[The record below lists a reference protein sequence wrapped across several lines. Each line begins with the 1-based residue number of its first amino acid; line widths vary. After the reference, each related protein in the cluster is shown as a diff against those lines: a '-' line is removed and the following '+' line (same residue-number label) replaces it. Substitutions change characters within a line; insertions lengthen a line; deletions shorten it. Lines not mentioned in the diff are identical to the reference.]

1 MLIEGSEFGSAHAA
15 RSWLQ
20 RIDSSAKNHQD
31 RQALASLLPTLKEQ
45 ATRPMN
51 PSINHSLRLIT
62 LWIAWLLAMLFHVDL
77 GLMPLFHGQSPEIH
91 SHVREG
97 ALPLLFGAM
106 LGYFLLP
113 LIAIVLI
120 AYAATAVGPA
130 TRWRPW
136 RRIHFWFS
144 VVYSVTNVPHLIAD
158 ILVPDARLDQ
168 IVLMVALTVFGL
180 LINVEAWRWWRQGTA
195 RPDRST

>member
-1 MLIEGSEFGSAHAA
+1 MVGSEFGSAHAA

-20 RIDSSAKNHQD
+20 RIDPSATNHQD
-31 RQALASLLPTLKEQ
+31 RKALASLLPTLKEQ
-45 ATRPMN
+45 ALRPMN
-51 PSINHSLRLIT
+51 PSINQALRLIT

-91 SHVREG
+91 SQVQEG

-144 VVYSVTNVPHLIAD
+144 VVYSVTNFPHLLAD

-180 LINVEAWRWWRQGTA
+180 LINVEAWRWWRQT
-195 RPDRST
+195 P

>member
-1 MLIEGSEFGSAHAA
+1 MVGSEFGSAQAA

-20 RIDSSAKNHQD
+20 RIDPSATNHQD
-31 RQALASLLPTLKEQ
+31 RKALASLLPTLKEQ
-45 ATRPMN
+45 ALRPMN
-51 PSINHSLRLIT
+51 PSINQAQRLIT

-91 SHVREG
+91 SQVQEG

-144 VVYSVTNVPHLIAD
+144 VVYSVTNFPHLLAD

-180 LINVEAWRWWRQGTA
+180 LINVEAWRWWRQI
-195 RPDRST
+195 P

>member
-1 MLIEGSEFGSAHAA
+1 VLIVGSEFGSAHAA

-20 RIDSSAKNHQD
+20 RIDPSATNHQD
-31 RQALASLLPTLKEQ
+31 RKALASLLPTLKEQ
-45 ATRPMN
+45 ALRPMN
-51 PSINHSLRLIT
+51 QSINHALRLIT

-91 SHVREG
+91 SQVQEG

-144 VVYSVTNVPHLIAD
+144 VVYSVTNFPHLIAD

-180 LINVEAWRWWRQGTA
+180 LINVEAWRWWRQT
-195 RPDRST
+195 P

>member
-1 MLIEGSEFGSAHAA
+1 MVAGDFGSTHAA
-15 RSWLQ
+15 PPWRQ
-20 RIDSSAKNHQD
+20 RIAPFTTNHQD
-31 RQALASLLPTLKEQ
+31 HKAQAGLLRTLKEQ
-45 ATRPMN
+45 ASRPMN
-51 PSINHSLRLIT
+51 PSINQALRLIT

-91 SHVREG
+91 SHVQEG

-120 AYAATAVGPA
+120 AYAATTVGPA

-144 VVYSVTNVPHLIAD
+144 VVYSVTNLPHLIAD

-180 LINVEAWRWWRQGTA
+180 LINVEAWRWWRHT
-195 RPDRST
+195 P

>member
-1 MLIEGSEFGSAHAA
+1 VLIVGSEFGSAQAA

-20 RIDSSAKNHQD
+20 RIDPSATNHQD
-31 RQALASLLPTLKEQ
+31 RKALASLLPTLKEQ
-45 ATRPMN
+45 ALRPMN
-51 PSINHSLRLIT
+51 PSINQALRLIT

-91 SHVREG
+91 SQVQEG

-144 VVYSVTNVPHLIAD
+144 VVYSVTNFPHLLAD

-180 LINVEAWRWWRQGTA
+180 LINVEAWRWWRQI
-195 RPDRST
+195 P

>member
-1 MLIEGSEFGSAHAA
+1 MVAGDFGSTHAA
-15 RSWLQ
+15 PPWLQ
-20 RIDSSAKNHQD
+20 RIAPFTTNHQD
-31 RQALASLLPTLKEQ
+31 HKAQAGLHRTLKEQ
-45 ATRPMN
+45 ASRPMH
-51 PSINHSLRLIT
+51 PSINQALRLIT
-62 LWIAWLLAMLFHVDL
+62 LWVAWLLAMLFHVDL

-91 SHVREG
+91 SHVQVG

-120 AYAATAVGPA
+120 AYAATTVGPA

-144 VVYSVTNVPHLIAD
+144 VVYSVTNVPHLLAD

-180 LINVEAWRWWRQGTA
+180 LINVEAWRWWRQI
-195 RPDRST
+195 P

>member
-1 MLIEGSEFGSAHAA
+1 MLIVGSEFGSAHAA

-20 RIDSSAKNHQD
+20 RIDPSATNHQD
-31 RQALASLLPTLKEQ
+31 RKALASLLPTLKEQ
-45 ATRPMN
+45 ALRPMN
-51 PSINHSLRLIT
+51 PSINQALRLIT

-91 SHVREG
+91 SQVQEG

-144 VVYSVTNVPHLIAD
+144 VVYSVTNFPHLLAD

-180 LINVEAWRWWRQGTA
+180 LINVEAWRWWRQT
-195 RPDRST
+195 P

>member
-1 MLIEGSEFGSAHAA
+1 MLIVGSEFGSAHAA

-20 RIDSSAKNHQD
+20 RIDPSATNHQD
-31 RQALASLLPTLKEQ
+31 RKALASLLPTLKEQ
-45 ATRPMN
+45 ALRPMN
-51 PSINHSLRLIT
+51 PSINQALRLIT

-91 SHVREG
+91 SQVQEG

-144 VVYSVTNVPHLIAD
+144 VVYSVTNLPHLIAD

-180 LINVEAWRWWRQGTA
+180 LINVEAWRWWRQT
-195 RPDRST
+195 P

>member
-1 MLIEGSEFGSAHAA
+1 MVGSEFGSAQAA

-20 RIDSSAKNHQD
+20 RIDPSATNHQD
-31 RQALASLLPTLKEQ
+31 RKALASLLPTLKEQ
-45 ATRPMN
+45 ALRPMN
-51 PSINHSLRLIT
+51 PSINQALRLIT

-91 SHVREG
+91 SQVQEG

-144 VVYSVTNVPHLIAD
+144 VVYSVTNFPHLLAD

-180 LINVEAWRWWRQGTA
+180 LINVEAWRWWRQI
-195 RPDRST
+195 P

>member
-1 MLIEGSEFGSAHAA
+1 MVAGVFGGTHAA
-15 RSWLQ
+15 PAWRQ
-20 RIDSSAKNHQD
+20 RIDPSAKNHQD
-31 RQALASLLPTLKEQ
+31 RKALASLLPTLKEQ
-45 ATRPMN
+45 ASRPMN
-51 PSINHSLRLIT
+51 PSINQVLRLIT
-62 LWIAWLLAMLFHVDL
+62 LWIAWLLAMLFHVEL

-91 SHVREG
+91 SHVQEG

-120 AYAATAVGPA
+120 AYAATTVGPA

-144 VVYSVTNVPHLIAD
+144 VVYSITNVPHLIAD

-180 LINVEAWRWWRQGTA
+180 LINVEAWRWWRQT
-195 RPDRST
+195 P

>member
-1 MLIEGSEFGSAHAA
+1 MVAGDLGSTHAA
-15 RSWLQ
+15 PPWLQ
-20 RIDSSAKNHQD
+20 RIAPFTMNHQD
-31 RQALASLLPTLKEQ
+31 HKAQAGLHRTLKEQ
-45 ATRPMN
+45 ASRPMN
-51 PSINHSLRLIT
+51 PSINQALRLIT
-62 LWIAWLLAMLFHVDL
+62 LWVAWLLAMLFHVDL

-91 SHVREG
+91 SHVQEG

-120 AYAATAVGPA
+120 AYAATTVGPA

-144 VVYSVTNVPHLIAD
+144 VVYSVTNVPHLLAD

-180 LINVEAWRWWRQGTA
+180 LINVEAWRWWRQT
-195 RPDRST
+195 P

>member
-1 MLIEGSEFGSAHAA
+1 MVGSEFGSAQAA

-20 RIDSSAKNHQD
+20 RIDPSATNHQD
-31 RQALASLLPTLKEQ
+31 RKALASLLPTLKEQ
-45 ATRPMN
+45 ALRPMN
-51 PSINHSLRLIT
+51 PSINQALRLIT

-91 SHVREG
+91 SQVQEG

-144 VVYSVTNVPHLIAD
+144 VVYSVTNFPHLLAD

-180 LINVEAWRWWRQGTA
+180 LINVEAWHWWRQT
-195 RPDRST
+195 P

>member
-1 MLIEGSEFGSAHAA
+1 MNTSI
-15 RSWLQ
+15 
-20 RIDSSAKNHQD
+20 HQ
-31 RQALASLLPTLKEQ
+31 P
-45 ATRPMN
+45 
-51 PSINHSLRLIT
+51 LRLIT

-91 SHVREG
+91 SHVHEG

-106 LGYFLLP
+106 LAYFLLP

-120 AYAATAVGPA
+120 AYAATAAGPA
-130 TRWRPW
+130 TGWRPF

-144 VVYSVTNVPHLIAD
+144 VVYSVTNLPHLLAD

-180 LINVEAWRWWRQGTA
+180 LINVEAWRWWRQTH
-195 RPDRST
+195 